1 MIPRRSQLHVWN
13 PRDLT
18 LAGEEIG
25 RTAEDT
31 RTRAD
36 DVQRAV
42 ADLGRHDDW
51 RGPAQAAAEH
61 RANSERAEIRRLADD
76 LEDLSN
82 ALVGGA
88 DRLGHARD
96 YVATVIDKAAT
107 DGFTVS
113 DDWQIVS
120 PPTTMSEAEAAE
132 HAELM
137 EYWRSQLG
145 GALTELDNAD
155 RDMAT
160 TIRDAL
166 GAVAASAPA
175 SAGLSGH
182 EGTALGEQVARGGSD
197 IPQDVRDRV
206 AREIAA
212 AGLTPE
218 QVKTLADGGKV
229 TDLPQGTI
237 DFLQQFYTAAGKDGF
252 LALSEQYSE
261 NGRTEAAS
269 ALSNGL
275 AAVSNYNVGSA
286 SGDVGGQSHIPES
299 LRGLFEGPVTSTGNL
314 TKGAH
319 DAPQPS
325 LVVNN
330 GDDLARFTKA
340 FGLADPGVQQGS
352 ELSESLLT
360 RAGEIA
366 SATNDKSLLIGDSF
380 DHNALGRDGVDTLL
394 QDMVGVG
401 GRDHVAVHNIL
412 SADGMPADYNR
423 DDVIMPLLQRDW
435 ADGGEQNVA
444 GMFDWIADDA
454 RPSDP
459 SDPGEV
465 FRSTQAGESAFGLA
479 QILAAKDAEL
489 LDIPGMNGQ
498 AIGEVNPK
506 ITQALGTT
514 LAPYIGNMVGV
525 PGEFTGTNAFTGQT
539 GHEYLRLEDAPRIFS
554 VIDSNAEGASYFNA
568 QALGLSAQ
576 LEQAWAVDGQ
586 TPQDPHYQYGTWAGN
601 LQGVVDKGLDLE
613 FADRLGDETSQN
625 AAGFESKGVAYDT
638 IRTVISKGVEFI
650 PVAGPL
656 ISSGID
662 LADPSFKSAVMGSI
676 PDSTLQANDDLA
688 DSALLANQYYQIGLG
703 LQAANGGALDPYSA
717 LDDFRDGSDGPLLS
731 YEQLADDNPHQ
742 SLPQLQS
749 GLAGYM
755 TDTGVR
761 GLGNFID
768 ALNAGR
774 DQVKDMRYGQ

>member
-42 ADLGRHDDW
+42 SDLGRHDDW
-51 RGPAQAAAEH
+51 RGPAQAAAEQ
-61 RANSERAEIRRLADD
+61 RANSERTEIRRLADD

-120 PPTTMSEAEAAE
+120 PPKTMSEAEAAE
-132 HAELM
+132 HADLM

-145 GALTELDNAD
+145 GALTELDTAD

-160 TIRDAL
+160 AIRDAL
-166 GAVAASAPA
+166 GAVAATAPA

-261 NGRTEAAS
+261 NGRTHAAG

-275 AAVSNYNVGSA
+275 AVMSNYNVSSA

-325 LVVNN
+325 LIVNN

-352 ELSESLLT
+352 ELSESLLS

-380 DHNALGRDGVDTLL
+380 DHNALGRDSVDTLL

-401 GRDHVAVHNIL
+401 GRDHVAVHSIL
-412 SADGMPADYNR
+412 SGEGMPADYNR

-435 ADGGEQNVA
+435 ADGGEQKVA

-459 SDPGEV
+459 SDPGEM

-489 LDIPGMNGQ
+489 LDIPGMKGQ
-498 AIGEVNPK
+498 AIGEVNPE

-525 PGEFTGTNAFTGQT
+525 PGDFAGTSGFASPTGGEFG
-539 GHEYLRLEDAPRIFS
+539 LENAPRLFS
-554 VIDSNAEGASYFNA
+554 VIDSNADAASYFNA
-568 QALGLSAQ
+568 QAFGMSAQ
-576 LEQAWAVDGQ
+576 LEQAWALEGL
-586 TPQDPHYQYGTWAGN
+586 TPQVPHYEYGSWAGSI
-601 LQGVVDKGLDLE
+601 QGVVDKGLDLE
-613 FADRLGDETSQN
+613 FADRVGDESSN
-625 AAGFESKGVAYDT
+625 NSASFESKGVAYDT
-638 IRTVISKGVEFI
+638 IRTVVSKGAEFI
-650 PVAGPL
+650 PGAGPI

-662 LADPSFKSAVMGSI
+662 LADSAFKSAVIGVV
-676 PDSTLQANDDLA
+676 PDSTVQPNTQFAE
-688 DSALLANQYYQIGLG
+688 DSLLAKQYYQIALG
-703 LQAANGGALDPYSA
+703 LQAANGGSLDPYVG
-717 LDDFRDGSDGPLLS
+717 LEDFREGVNGPLLPYDEIVS
-731 YEQLADDNPHQ
+731 DRPSFTTPLL
-742 SLPQLQS
+742 SS
-749 GLAGYM
+749 SLAGYI
-755 TDTGVR
+755 TEAGFTGV
-761 GLGNFID
+761 GEFVD
-768 ALNAGR
+768 AMNAGR
-774 DQVKDMRYGQ
+774 EQVQNMEFGR

>member
-18 LAGEEIG
+18 LEGEEIG

-31 RTRAD
+31 RGRAD

-51 RGPAQAAAEH
+51 RGPAQAAAEQ
-61 RANSERAEIRRLADD
+61 RANSERTEIRRLADD

-120 PPTTMSEAEAAE
+120 QPTTMSEAEAAE

-160 TIRDAL
+160 AIRDAL
-166 GAVAASAPA
+166 RAVAASAPA
-175 SAGLSGH
+175 TTGLSGH
-182 EGTALGEQVARGGSD
+182 EGTALGEQVVRGGSD

-212 AGLTPE
+212 AGLTPA
-218 QVKTLADGGKV
+218 QVQTLADGGKV

-275 AAVSNYNVGSA
+275 AVVSNYNVGSA

-325 LVVNN
+325 VVVNN

-340 FGLADPGVQQGS
+340 FGLADPAVQQGS
-352 ELSESLLT
+352 ELSESLLS

-380 DHNALGRDGVDTLL
+380 DHNALGRDSVDTLL

-401 GRDHVAVHNIL
+401 GRDHAAVHNIL
-412 SADGMPADYNR
+412 SGDGMPAGYNR

-435 ADGGEQNVA
+435 SDGGEQNVA
-444 GMFDWIADDA
+444 AMFDWIADDA

-459 SDPGEV
+459 SDPGEI

-489 LDIPGMNGQ
+489 LDIPGISGQ
-498 AIGEVNPK
+498 AIGEVNPE

-525 PGEFTGTNAFTGQT
+525 PGDLAGTSGFTSSTGGEFG
-539 GHEYLRLEDAPRIFS
+539 LENAPRLFS
-554 VIDSNAEGASYFNA
+554 VIDSNADAASYFNA
-568 QALGLSAQ
+568 QAFGMSAQ
-576 LEQAWAVDGQ
+576 LEQAWALEGL
-586 TPQDPHYQYGTWAGN
+586 TPQMPHYEYGSWAGSI
-601 LQGVVDKGLDLE
+601 QGVVDKGLDLE
-613 FADRLGDETSQN
+613 FADRVGDESSN
-625 AAGFESKGVAYDT
+625 NSAGFESKGVAYDT
-638 IRTVISKGVEFI
+638 IRTVVSKGVEFI
-650 PVAGPL
+650 PGAGPI

-662 LADPSFKSAVMGSI
+662 LADPAFKSAVMGAV
-676 PDSTLQANDDLA
+676 PDGTVQPNTQFAE
-688 DSALLANQYYQIGLG
+688 DSLLAKQYYQIALG
-703 LQAANGGALDPYSA
+703 LQAANGGSLDPYIG
-717 LDDFRDGSDGPLLS
+717 LEDFRDGVNGPLLPYDEIVS
-731 YEQLADDNPHQ
+731 DRPSFTTPLL
-742 SLPQLQS
+742 SS
-749 GLAGYM
+749 SLAGYI
-755 TDTGVR
+755 TEAGFIGV
-761 GLGNFID
+761 GEFVD
-768 ALNAGR
+768 AMNAGR
-774 DQVKDMRYGQ
+774 EQVQNMEFGQ

>member
-31 RTRAD
+31 RGRAD

-51 RGPAQAAAEH
+51 RGPAQAAAEQ
-61 RANSERAEIRRLADD
+61 RANSERTEIRRLADD

-120 PPTTMSEAEAAE
+120 RPTTMSEAEAAE

-160 TIRDAL
+160 AIRDAL
-166 GAVAASAPA
+166 RAVAASAPA
-175 SAGLSGH
+175 TTGLSGH
-182 EGTALGEQVARGGSD
+182 EGTALGEQVVRGGSD

-212 AGLTPE
+212 AGLTPA
-218 QVKTLADGGKV
+218 QVQTLADGGKV

-275 AAVSNYNVGSA
+275 AVVSNYNVGSA

-325 LVVNN
+325 VVVNN

-340 FGLADPGVQQGS
+340 FGLADPAVQQGS
-352 ELSESLLT
+352 ELSESLLS

-380 DHNALGRDGVDTLL
+380 DHNALGRDSVDTLL

-401 GRDHVAVHNIL
+401 GRDHAAVHNIL
-412 SADGMPADYNR
+412 SGDGMPAGYNR

-444 GMFDWIADDA
+444 AMFDWIADDA
-454 RPSDP
+454 RPADP
-459 SDPGEV
+459 SDPGEI

-479 QILAAKDAEL
+479 QILAAKDADL
-489 LDIPGMNGQ
+489 LDIPGMKGQ
-498 AIGEVNPK
+498 AIGEVNPE
-506 ITQALGTT
+506 ITQALGKVV
-514 LAPYIGNMVGV
+514 APYVAEMVGA
-525 PGEFTGTNAFTGQT
+525 PQAFTGNNGFAGPPGNEGFGIDNAT
-539 GHEYLRLEDAPRIFS
+539 RLFS
-554 VIDSNAEGASYFNA
+554 VIDSNADAAAYLNA
-568 QALGLSAQ
+568 QAFGMSAQ
-576 LEQAWAVDGQ
+576 LEQAWAVGGH
-586 TPQDPHYQYGTWAGN
+586 DPENWAQEYGTWAGRI
-601 LQGVVDKGLDLE
+601 QGVVDKGLDLE
-613 FADRLGDETSQN
+613 FNDRLGDATSEN
-625 AAGFESKGVAYDT
+625 SAGFENKGVAYDT
-638 IRTVISKGVEFI
+638 IRTAIGKGVEFI
-650 PVAGPL
+650 PGAGPL
-656 ISSGID
+656 ISTGMD
-662 LADPSFKSAVMGSI
+662 LADPTFKSAVMGAV
-676 PDSTLQANDDLA
+676 PEAVVKANGEVTYETSLA
-688 DSALLANQYYQIGLG
+688 QHYYQIALG
-703 LQAANGGALDPYSA
+703 LQQQNGGVLDPFPR
-717 LDDFRDGSDGPLLS
+717 LDSFTESPGGPLKSFDEIASVEPERSLPVLQAVLNG
-731 YEQLADDNPHQ
+731 YIVNAGLADID
-742 SLPQLQS
+742 SFT
-749 GLAGYM
+749 LAVNG
-755 TDTGVR
+755 
-761 GLGNFID
+761 
-768 ALNAGR
+768 GR
-774 DQVKDMRYGQ
+774 DEVLAPEPGR

>member
-31 RTRAD
+31 RGRAD

-51 RGPAQAAAEH
+51 RGPAQAAAEQ
-61 RANSERAEIRRLADD
+61 RANSERTEIRRLADD

-120 PPTTMSEAEAAE
+120 QPTTMSEAEAAE

-160 TIRDAL
+160 AIRDAL
-166 GAVAASAPA
+166 RAVAASAPA
-175 SAGLSGH
+175 TTGLSGH
-182 EGTALGEQVARGGSD
+182 EGTALGEQVVRGGSD

-212 AGLTPE
+212 AGLTPA
-218 QVKTLADGGKV
+218 QVQTLADGGKV

-275 AAVSNYNVGSA
+275 AVVSNYNVGSA

-325 LVVNN
+325 VVVNN

-340 FGLADPGVQQGS
+340 FGLADPAVQQGS
-352 ELSESLLT
+352 ELSESLLS

-380 DHNALGRDGVDTLL
+380 DHNALGRDSVDTLL

-401 GRDHVAVHNIL
+401 GRDHAAVHNIL
-412 SADGMPADYNR
+412 SGDGMPAGYNR

-444 GMFDWIADDA
+444 AMFDWIADDA
-454 RPSDP
+454 RPADP
-459 SDPGEV
+459 SDPGEI

-489 LDIPGMNGQ
+489 LDIPGTKGQ
-498 AIGEVNPK
+498 AIGEVNPD

-525 PGEFTGTNAFTGQT
+525 PGDLAGTSGFTSSTGGEFG
-539 GHEYLRLEDAPRIFS
+539 LENAPRLFS
-554 VIDSNAEGASYFNA
+554 VIDSNADAASYFNA
-568 QALGLSAQ
+568 QAFGMSAQ
-576 LEQAWAVDGQ
+576 LEQAWALEGL
-586 TPQDPHYQYGTWAGN
+586 TPQMPHYEYGSWAGSI
-601 LQGVVDKGLDLE
+601 QGVVDKGLDLE
-613 FADRLGDETSQN
+613 FADRVGDELSN
-625 AAGFESKGVAYDT
+625 NSAGFESKGVAYDT
-638 IRTVISKGVEFI
+638 IRTVVSKGVEFI
-650 PVAGPL
+650 PGAGPI

-662 LADPSFKSAVMGSI
+662 LADPAFKSAVMGAV
-676 PDSTLQANDDLA
+676 PDGTVQPNTQFAE
-688 DSALLANQYYQIGLG
+688 DSLLAKQYYQIALG
-703 LQAANGGALDPYSA
+703 LQAANGGSLDPYIG
-717 LDDFRDGSDGPLLS
+717 LEDFRDGVNGPLLPYDEIVS
-731 YEQLADDNPHQ
+731 DRPSFTTPLL
-742 SLPQLQS
+742 SS
-749 GLAGYM
+749 SLAGYI
-755 TDTGVR
+755 TEAGFIGV
-761 GLGNFID
+761 GEFVD
-768 ALNAGR
+768 AMNSGR
-774 DQVKDMRYGQ
+774 EQVQNMEFGQ

>member
-31 RTRAD
+31 RGRAD
-36 DVQRAV
+36 DVQRVV

-51 RGPAQAAAEH
+51 RGPAQAAAEQ
-61 RANSERAEIRRLADD
+61 RANSERTEIRRLADD

-120 PPTTMSEAEAAE
+120 PPKTMSEAEAAE
-132 HAELM
+132 HAELL

-145 GALTELDNAD
+145 GALTELDTAD
-155 RDMAT
+155 RGMAT
-160 TIRDAL
+160 AIRDAL

-182 EGTALGEQVARGGSD
+182 EGTTLGEQVARGGSD
-197 IPQDVRDRV
+197 IPQDVSDRV

-212 AGLTPE
+212 AGLTPA
-218 QVKTLADGGKV
+218 QVQTLADGGKV
-229 TDLPQGTI
+229 TDLPQGSI
-237 DFLQQFYTAAGKDGF
+237 DFLQQFYSAAGKDGF

-261 NGRTEAAS
+261 NGRTGAAS

-275 AAVSNYNVGSA
+275 AVVSNYDVGSA
-286 SGDVGGQSHIPES
+286 SGDVGGQSLIPEG

-325 LVVNN
+325 VVVNN

-340 FGLADPGVQQGS
+340 FGLADPAVQQGS
-352 ELSESLLT
+352 ELSERLLS

-412 SADGMPADYNR
+412 SGEGMTAGYNR

-444 GMFDWIADDA
+444 AMFDWIADDA

-459 SDPGEV
+459 SDRGEM
-465 FRSTQAGESAFGLA
+465 FRSRQAGESAFGLA
-479 QILAAKDAEL
+479 QILAAKDADL
-489 LDIPGMNGQ
+489 LDIPGMKGQ
-498 AIGEVNPK
+498 AIGEVNPG

-525 PGEFTGTNAFTGQT
+525 PGDLAGTSGFTSSTGGEFG
-539 GHEYLRLEDAPRIFS
+539 LENAPRLFS
-554 VIDSNAEGASYFNA
+554 VIDSNADAASYFNA
-568 QALGLSAQ
+568 QAFGMSAQ
-576 LEQAWAVDGQ
+576 LEQAWALDSHA
-586 TPQDPHYQYGTWAGN
+586 PQISHDQYGWWAGSI
-601 LQGVVDKGLDLE
+601 QGVVDKGFDLE
-613 FADRLGDETSQN
+613 FGDRSGDESSSN
-625 AAGFESKGVAYDT
+625 SSGFENKGVAYDT
-638 IRTVISKGVEFI
+638 IRTVVSKGVEFI
-650 PVAGPL
+650 PGAGPL

-662 LADPSFKSAVMGSI
+662 LADPAFKSAVMGAV
-676 PDSTLQANDDLA
+676 PDNTAQPNTQFSDESHLA
-688 DSALLANQYYQIGLG
+688 KQYYQIALG
-703 LQAANGGALDPYSA
+703 IQLANGGVLDSYEG
-717 LDDFRDGSDGPLLS
+717 LDRFRDGENGPLLS
-731 YEQLADDNPHQ
+731 YDEIAGDRPASN
-742 SLPQLQS
+742 LPVLGANLSSYIVES
-749 GLAGYM
+749 GY
-755 TDTGVR
+755 T
-761 GLGNFID
+761 GLGEFID
-768 ALNAGR
+768 QLNAGR
-774 DQVKDMRYGQ
+774 EYVQNATYGQ

>member
-18 LAGEEIG
+18 SAGEEIG

-31 RTRAD
+31 RSRAD
-36 DVQRAV
+36 DVHRVV

-51 RGPAQAAAEH
+51 RGPSQAAAEQ
-61 RANSERAEIRRLADD
+61 RANIERTEIRRLADD
-76 LEDLSN
+76 LEDLSTT
-82 ALVGGA
+82 LVGGA

-120 PPTTMSEAEAAE
+120 QPKSMSDAEATE
-132 HAELM
+132 HADLM
-137 EYWRSQLG
+137 EYWRSQLD
-145 GALTELDNAD
+145 GALAELDNAD

-160 TIRDAL
+160 AIRDAL

-229 TDLPQGTI
+229 TDLPQGSI

-275 AAVSNYNVGSA
+275 AVVSNYNVGSA
-286 SGDVGGQSHIPES
+286 AGDVGGQSHIPES

-319 DAPQPS
+319 DAPQQS
-325 LVVNN
+325 MVVNN
-330 GDDLARFTKA
+330 GHDLARFTKA
-340 FGLADPGVQQGS
+340 FGLADPAVQQGS
-352 ELSESLLT
+352 ELSESLLS

-380 DHNALGRDGVDTLL
+380 DHNMLGRDGVDALL

-401 GRDHVAVHNIL
+401 GRDHVAIHNIL
-412 SADGMPADYNR
+412 SGEGMPTGYNR

-435 ADGGEQNVA
+435 AEGGEQNVA

-459 SDPGEV
+459 SDPGEL
-465 FRSTQAGESAFGLA
+465 FRSQQAGEAAFGLA

-489 LDIPGMNGQ
+489 LDIPGTKGQ
-498 AIGEVNPK
+498 AIGEVNPA
-506 ITQALGTT
+506 ITQALGTS

-525 PGEFTGTNAFTGQT
+525 PESFTGTNAFSGDSGQA
-539 GHEYLRLEDAPRIFS
+539 HLRLEVVPRIFS
-554 VIDSNAEGASYFNA
+554 VIDSNADGAAYFNA
-568 QALGLSAQ
+568 QALGVSAQ

-586 TPQDPHYQYGTWAGN
+586 AYQNHHYEYGTWAGN
-601 LQGVVDKGLDLE
+601 LQGVVDKGFDLE

-625 AAGFESKGVAYDT
+625 AAGFESKGIAYDT

-662 LADPSFKSAVMGSI
+662 LADPTFKSAVMGSI
-676 PDSTLQANDDLA
+676 PDSTLQANTDFA
-688 DSALLANQYYQIGLG
+688 DNALLANQYYQIALG
-703 LQAANGGALDPYSA
+703 LQAANGGALEPYEG
-717 LDDFRDGSDGPLLS
+717 LDLFRDGQNGPLLS
-731 YEQLADDNPHQ
+731 YEDIGAENPYQ
-742 SLPQLQS
+742 RLPLLQS
-749 GLAGYM
+749 GLVGYM
-755 TDTGVR
+755 TDSGMT

>member
-31 RTRAD
+31 RSRAE
-36 DVQRAV
+36 DVYRVV
-42 ADLGRHDDW
+42 ADLGLHDDW
-51 RGPAQAAAEH
+51 RGPSQAAAEQ
-61 RANSERAEIRRLADD
+61 RANTERTEFRRLADD
-76 LEDLSN
+76 LEDLST

-120 PPTTMSEAEAAE
+120 QPKTMSDAEAAE
-132 HAELM
+132 HADLM
-137 EYWRSQLG
+137 EYWRSQLD

-160 TIRDAL
+160 AIRDAL

-229 TDLPQGTI
+229 TDVPQGSM

-275 AAVSNYNVGSA
+275 AVVSNYNVGSA
-286 SGDVGGQSHIPES
+286 TGDVGGRSHIPES

-314 TKGAH
+314 TKGAN
-319 DAPQPS
+319 DSPQQS
-325 LVVNN
+325 MVVNN
-330 GDDLARFTKA
+330 GHDLARFTKA
-340 FGLADPGVQQGS
+340 FGLADPAVQQGS
-352 ELSESLLT
+352 ELSENLLS

-380 DHNALGRDGVDTLL
+380 DHNVLRRDGVDTLL

-401 GRDHVAVHNIL
+401 GRDHAAVHNIL
-412 SADGMPADYNR
+412 SGEGMPTDYNR
-423 DDVIMPLLQRDW
+423 DDVVMPLLQRDW
-435 ADGGEQNVA
+435 AEGGERNVA

-459 SDPGEV
+459 SDLGEM
-465 FRSTQAGESAFGLA
+465 FRSQQAGESAFGLA

-489 LDIPGMNGQ
+489 LDIPGMKGQ
-498 AIGEVNPK
+498 AIGEVNPE
-506 ITQALGTT
+506 ITQALGTS

-525 PGEFTGTNAFTGQT
+525 PGDFAGTSGFASPTGGEFG
-539 GHEYLRLEDAPRIFS
+539 LENAPRLFS
-554 VIDSNAEGASYFNA
+554 VIDSNADAAGYFNA
-568 QALGLSAQ
+568 QAFGMSAQ
-576 LEQAWAVDGQ
+576 LEQAWALEGRTLQ
-586 TPQDPHYQYGTWAGN
+586 MPHYEYGSWAGSI
-601 LQGVVDKGLDLE
+601 QGVVDKGFDLE
-613 FADRLGDETSQN
+613 FADRAGDESSNNT
-625 AAGFESKGVAYDT
+625 AGFESKGIAYDT
-638 IRTVISKGVEFI
+638 IRTVVSKGVEFI
-650 PVAGPL
+650 PGAGPI

-662 LADPSFKSAVMGSI
+662 LADPAFKSAVMGAV
-676 PDSTLQANDDLA
+676 PDGTVQPNTQFAE
-688 DSALLANQYYQIGLG
+688 DSLLAKQYYQIALG
-703 LQAANGGALDPYSA
+703 LQAANGGSLDPYIG
-717 LDDFRDGSDGPLLS
+717 LEDFRDGVNGPLLPYDEIVS
-731 YEQLADDNPHQ
+731 DRPSFTTPLL
-742 SLPQLQS
+742 SS
-749 GLAGYM
+749 SLAGYI
-755 TDTGVR
+755 TEAGFTGV
-761 GLGNFID
+761 GEFVD
-768 ALNAGR
+768 AMNAGR
-774 DQVKDMRYGQ
+774 EQVQGMEFGR

>member
-31 RTRAD
+31 RGRAD

-51 RGPAQAAAEH
+51 RGPAQAAAEQ
-61 RANSERAEIRRLADD
+61 RANSERTEIRRLADD
-76 LEDLSN
+76 LEDLSH

-96 YVATVIDKAAT
+96 YVATVIDKAAI

-120 PPTTMSEAEAAE
+120 PPSTMSEAEAAE

-160 TIRDAL
+160 AIRDAL
-166 GAVAASAPA
+166 RAVAASAPA
-175 SAGLSGH
+175 TTGLSGH

-212 AGLTPE
+212 AGLTPA
-218 QVKTLADGGKV
+218 QVQTLADGGKV

-275 AAVSNYNVGSA
+275 AVVSNYNVGSA
-286 SGDVGGQSHIPES
+286 SGDVGGQSHIPEG

-325 LVVNN
+325 VVVNN

-340 FGLADPGVQQGS
+340 FGLADPAVQQGS
-352 ELSESLLT
+352 ELSESLLS
-360 RAGEIA
+360 RAGGIA

-380 DHNALGRDGVDTLL
+380 DHNALGRDSVDTLL

-401 GRDHVAVHNIL
+401 GRDHAAVHNIL
-412 SADGMPADYNR
+412 SGEGMPAGYNR
-423 DDVIMPLLQRDW
+423 DDVIMHLLQRDW
-435 ADGGEQNVA
+435 SDGGEQNVA
-444 GMFDWIADDA
+444 AMFDWIADDA

-459 SDPGEV
+459 SDPGEI
-465 FRSTQAGESAFGLA
+465 FRSIQAGESAFGLA

-489 LDIPGMNGQ
+489 LDIPGISGQ
-498 AIGEVNPK
+498 AIGEVNPE

-525 PGEFTGTNAFTGQT
+525 PGDLAGTSGFTSSTGGEFG
-539 GHEYLRLEDAPRIFS
+539 LENAPRLFS
-554 VIDSNAEGASYFNA
+554 VIDSNADAASYFNA
-568 QALGLSAQ
+568 QAFGMSAQ
-576 LEQAWAVDGQ
+576 LEQAWALEGL
-586 TPQDPHYQYGTWAGN
+586 TPQMPHYEYGSWAGSI
-601 LQGVVDKGLDLE
+601 QGVVDKGLDLE
-613 FADRLGDETSQN
+613 FADRVGDESSN
-625 AAGFESKGVAYDT
+625 NSAGFESKGVAYDT
-638 IRTVISKGVEFI
+638 IRTVVSKGVEFI
-650 PVAGPL
+650 PGAGPI

-662 LADPSFKSAVMGSI
+662 LADPAFKSAVMGAV
-676 PDSTLQANDDLA
+676 PDGTVQPNTQFAE
-688 DSALLANQYYQIGLG
+688 DSLLAKQYYQIALG
-703 LQAANGGALDPYSA
+703 LQAANGGSLDPYIG
-717 LDDFRDGSDGPLLS
+717 LEDFRDGVNGPLLPYDEIAS
-731 YEQLADDNPHQ
+731 DRPSFTTPLL
-742 SLPQLQS
+742 SS
-749 GLAGYM
+749 SLAGYI
-755 TDTGVR
+755 TEAGFIGV
-761 GLGNFID
+761 GEFVD
-768 ALNAGR
+768 AMNAGR
-774 DQVKDMRYGQ
+774 EQVQNMEFGQ

>member
-31 RTRAD
+31 RSRAE
-36 DVQRAV
+36 DVYRVV
-42 ADLGRHDDW
+42 ADLGLHDDW
-51 RGPAQAAAEH
+51 RGPSQAAAEQ
-61 RANSERAEIRRLADD
+61 RANTERTEFRRLADD
-76 LEDLSN
+76 LEDLST

-120 PPTTMSEAEAAE
+120 QPRTMSDAEAAE
-132 HAELM
+132 HADLM
-137 EYWRSQLG
+137 EYWRSQLD

-160 TIRDAL
+160 AIRDAL

-182 EGTALGEQVARGGSD
+182 EGTALGEQVARGGPD

-218 QVKTLADGGKV
+218 QVRTLADGGKV
-229 TDLPQGTI
+229 TDVPQGTM

-275 AAVSNYNVGSA
+275 AVVSNYNVGSA
-286 SGDVGGQSHIPES
+286 AGDVGGQSHIPES

-325 LVVNN
+325 TVVNN
-330 GDDLARFTKA
+330 GHDLARFTKA
-340 FGLADPGVQQGS
+340 FGLADPAVQQGS
-352 ELSESLLT
+352 ELSENLLS

-380 DHNALGRDGVDTLL
+380 DHNVLGRDGVDTLL

-412 SADGMPADYNR
+412 SGEGMPTDYNR
-423 DDVIMPLLQRDW
+423 DDVVMPLLQRDW
-435 ADGGEQNVA
+435 AEGGEQNVA

-454 RPSDP
+454 RPADP
-459 SDPGEV
+459 SDPGEIY
-465 FRSTQAGESAFGLA
+465 RSQQAGESAFGLA

-489 LDIPGMNGQ
+489 LDIPGMKGQ
-498 AIGEVNPK
+498 AIGEVNPE
-506 ITQALGTT
+506 ITQALGTS

-525 PGEFTGTNAFTGQT
+525 PGDFAGTSGFASPTGGEFG
-539 GHEYLRLEDAPRIFS
+539 LENAPRLFS
-554 VIDSNAEGASYFNA
+554 VIDSNADAAGYFNA
-568 QALGLSAQ
+568 QAFGMSAQ
-576 LEQAWAVDGQ
+576 LEQAWALEGRTLQ
-586 TPQDPHYQYGTWAGN
+586 MPHYEYGSWAGSI
-601 LQGVVDKGLDLE
+601 QGVVDKGFDLE
-613 FADRLGDETSQN
+613 FADRAGDESSNNT
-625 AAGFESKGVAYDT
+625 AGFESKGIAYDT
-638 IRTVISKGVEFI
+638 IRTVVSKGVEFI
-650 PVAGPL
+650 PGAGPI

-662 LADPSFKSAVMGSI
+662 LGDPAFKSAVMGAV
-676 PDSTLQANDDLA
+676 PDGTVQPNTQFGE
-688 DSALLANQYYQIGLG
+688 DSLLAKQYYQIALG
-703 LQAANGGALDPYSA
+703 LQAANGGSLEPYIG
-717 LDDFRDGSDGPLLS
+717 LEDFRDGVNGPLLPYDEIVS
-731 YEQLADDNPHQ
+731 DRPSFTTPLL
-742 SLPQLQS
+742 SS
-749 GLAGYM
+749 SLAGYI
-755 TDTGVR
+755 TEAGFTGV
-761 GLGNFID
+761 GEFVD
-768 ALNAGR
+768 AMNAGR
-774 DQVKDMRYGQ
+774 EQVQGMEFGR

>member
-1 MIPRRSQLHVWN
+1 MWN

-31 RTRAD
+31 RGRAD
-36 DVQRAV
+36 DVQRVV

-51 RGPAQAAAEH
+51 RGPAQGAAEQ
-61 RANSERAEIRRLADD
+61 RANSERTEIRRLADD

-107 DGFTVS
+107 EGFTVS

-120 PPTTMSEAEAAE
+120 PPKTMSDAEAAE
-132 HAELM
+132 HAELL

-145 GALTELDNAD
+145 GALTELDTAD
-155 RDMAT
+155 RGMAT
-160 TIRDAL
+160 AIRDAL

-212 AGLTPE
+212 AALTPA
-218 QVKTLADGGKV
+218 QVQTLADGGKV

-275 AAVSNYNVGSA
+275 AVVSNYNVGSA

-314 TKGAH
+314 MKGAH

-325 LVVNN
+325 VVVNN
-330 GDDLARFTKA
+330 GEDLARFTKA
-340 FGLADPGVQQGS
+340 FGLADPAVQQGS
-352 ELSESLLT
+352 ELSESLLS

-380 DHNALGRDGVDTLL
+380 DHNALGRDSVDTLL

-401 GRDHVAVHNIL
+401 GRDHAAVHNIL
-412 SADGMPADYNR
+412 SGEGMPADYNR

-435 ADGGEQNVA
+435 ADGGEQKVA
-444 GMFDWIADDA
+444 GMFDWIADEA
-454 RPSDP
+454 RPADP
-459 SDPGEV
+459 SDPGEI

-479 QILAAKDAEL
+479 QVLAAKDAEL
-489 LDIPGMNGQ
+489 LDIPGTNGQ
-498 AIGEVNPK
+498 AIGEVNPE

-525 PGEFTGTNAFTGQT
+525 PGDFAGTSGFTSSTGGEFG
-539 GHEYLRLEDAPRIFS
+539 LENAPRLFS
-554 VIDSNAEGASYFNA
+554 VIDSNADAASYFNA
-568 QALGLSAQ
+568 QAFGMSAQ
-576 LEQAWAVDGQ
+576 LEQAWALEGL
-586 TPQDPHYQYGTWAGN
+586 TPQMPHYEYGSWAGSI
-601 LQGVVDKGLDLE
+601 QGVVDKGLDLE
-613 FADRLGDETSQN
+613 FSDRVGDESSKN
-625 AAGFESKGVAYDT
+625 SAGFESKGVAYDT
-638 IRTVISKGVEFI
+638 IRTVVSKGVEFI
-650 PVAGPL
+650 PGAGP
-656 ISSGID
+656 IITSGID
-662 LADPSFKSAVMGSI
+662 LADPAFKSAVMGAV
-676 PDSTLQANDDLA
+676 PDSTVQPNTQFAE
-688 DSALLANQYYQIGLG
+688 DSLLAKQYYQIALG
-703 LQAANGGALDPYSA
+703 LQAANGGSLDPYVG
-717 LDDFRDGSDGPLLS
+717 LEDFRDGVNGPLLPYDEVVS
-731 YEQLADDNPHQ
+731 DRPSFTTPLL
-742 SLPQLQS
+742 SS
-749 GLAGYM
+749 SLAGYI
-755 TDTGVR
+755 TEAGFSGV
-761 GLGNFID
+761 GEFVD
-768 ALNAGR
+768 AMNAGR
-774 DQVKDMRYGQ
+774 EQVQNMEFGR

>member
-25 RTAEDT
+25 RTAEDA
-31 RTRAD
+31 RGRAD

-42 ADLGRHDDW
+42 SDLGRHDDW
-51 RGPAQAAAEH
+51 RGPAQAAAEQ

-96 YVATVIDKAAT
+96 YVATVIDKVAT

-120 PPTTMSEAEAAE
+120 PPKTMSEAEAAE
-132 HAELM
+132 HADLM

-145 GALTELDNAD
+145 GALTELDTAD

-160 TIRDAL
+160 AIRDAL
-166 GAVAASAPA
+166 GAVAATAPA

-275 AAVSNYNVGSA
+275 AMVSNYNVGSA

-330 GDDLARFTKA
+330 GEDLARFTKA

-352 ELSESLLT
+352 ELSESLLS

-380 DHNALGRDGVDTLL
+380 DHNALGRDSVDTLL

-401 GRDHVAVHNIL
+401 GRDHVAVHSIL
-412 SADGMPADYNR
+412 SGEGIPADYSR

-435 ADGGEQNVA
+435 ADGGEQKVA

-459 SDPGEV
+459 SDPGEM

-489 LDIPGMNGQ
+489 LDIPGMKGQ
-498 AIGEVNPK
+498 AIGEVNPE

-525 PGEFTGTNAFTGQT
+525 PGDFAGTSGFASPTGGEFG
-539 GHEYLRLEDAPRIFS
+539 LENAPRLFS
-554 VIDSNAEGASYFNA
+554 VIDSNADAASYFNA
-568 QALGLSAQ
+568 QAFGMSAQ
-576 LEQAWAVDGQ
+576 LEQAWALEGL
-586 TPQDPHYQYGTWAGN
+586 TPQVPHYEYGSWAGSI
-601 LQGVVDKGLDLE
+601 QGVVDKGLDLE
-613 FADRLGDETSQN
+613 FADRVGDESSN
-625 AAGFESKGVAYDT
+625 NSASFESKGVAYDT
-638 IRTVISKGVEFI
+638 IRTVVSKGAEFI
-650 PVAGPL
+650 PGAGPI

-662 LADPSFKSAVMGSI
+662 LADSAFKSAVIGVV
-676 PDSTLQANDDLA
+676 PDSTVQPNTQFAE
-688 DSALLANQYYQIGLG
+688 DSLLAKQYYQIALG
-703 LQAANGGALDPYSA
+703 LQAANGGSLDPYVG
-717 LDDFRDGSDGPLLS
+717 LEDFREGVNGPLLPYDEIVS
-731 YEQLADDNPHQ
+731 DRPSFTTPLL
-742 SLPQLQS
+742 SS
-749 GLAGYM
+749 SLAGYI
-755 TDTGVR
+755 TEAGFTGV
-761 GLGNFID
+761 GEFVD
-768 ALNAGR
+768 AMNAGR
-774 DQVKDMRYGQ
+774 EQVQNMEFGR

>member
-42 ADLGRHDDW
+42 ADLGRNDDW
-51 RGPAQAAAEH
+51 CGPAQAAAEQ
-61 RANSERAEIRRLADD
+61 RANSERTEIRRLADD

-120 PPTTMSEAEAAE
+120 PPTTMSEAAE
-132 HAELM
+132 HADLM
-137 EYWRSQLG
+137 EYWRSQLS
-145 GALTELDNAD
+145 GALTELDTAD

-160 TIRDAL
+160 AIRDAL

-182 EGTALGEQVARGGSD
+182 EGTGLGEQVARAGSD

-212 AGLTPE
+212 ARLTPE

-275 AAVSNYNVGSA
+275 AVVSNYNVGSA
-286 SGDVGGQSHIPES
+286 GGDVGGRSHIPES

-325 LVVNN
+325 VVVNN

-352 ELSESLLT
+352 ELSESLLS

-366 SATNDKSLLIGDSF
+366 SATNDKGLLIGDSF
-380 DHNALGRDGVDTLL
+380 DHNTLGRDSVDTLL

-412 SADGMPADYNR
+412 SGEGMPADYNR
-423 DDVIMPLLQRDW
+423 DDVILPLLQRDW
-435 ADGGEQNVA
+435 VDGGEQKVA

-459 SDPGEV
+459 SDPGEI
-465 FRSTQAGESAFGLA
+465 FRSRQAGETAFGLA

-489 LDIPGMNGQ
+489 LDIPGMKGQ
-498 AIGEVNPK
+498 AIGEVNPE
-506 ITQALGTT
+506 ITQALGAT

-525 PGEFTGTNAFTGQT
+525 PGDFAGTSGFTSSTGGEFG
-539 GHEYLRLEDAPRIFS
+539 LENAPRLFS
-554 VIDSNAEGASYFNA
+554 VIDSNADAASYFNA
-568 QALGLSAQ
+568 QAFGMSAQ
-576 LEQAWAVDGQ
+576 LEQAWALEGL
-586 TPQDPHYQYGTWAGN
+586 TPQMPHYEYGSWAGSI
-601 LQGVVDKGLDLE
+601 QGVVDKGLDLE
-613 FADRLGDETSQN
+613 FADRIGDEAFHSS
-625 AAGFESKGVAYDT
+625 AGFDSKGVAYDT
-638 IRTVISKGVEFI
+638 IRTVVSKGVEFI
-650 PVAGPL
+650 PGAGPI

-662 LADPSFKSAVMGSI
+662 LADPAFKSAVMGAV
-676 PDSTLQANDDLA
+676 PDSTVQPNTQFAE
-688 DSALLANQYYQIGLG
+688 DSLLAKQYYQIALG
-703 LQAANGGALDPYSA
+703 LQSANGGSLNPYVG
-717 LDDFRDGSDGPLLS
+717 LEEFRIGGNGPLLPYDEIVTDRPS
-731 YEQLADDNPHQ
+731 FTTPLL
-742 SLPQLQS
+742 SS
-749 GLAGYM
+749 SLAGYI
-755 TDTGVR
+755 TEAGFTGV
-761 GLGNFID
+761 GEFVD
-768 ALNAGR
+768 AMNAGR
-774 DQVKDMRYGQ
+774 EQVQNMEFGR

>member
-18 LAGEEIG
+18 AAGEEIG

-31 RTRAD
+31 RSRAED
-36 DVQRAV
+36 IYRVV

-51 RGPAQAAAEH
+51 RGSAQAAAEQ
-61 RANSERAEIRRLADD
+61 RANTERTEIRRLADD

-96 YVATVIDKAAT
+96 YVATVLDKAAG

-113 DDWQIVS
+113 DDWQLVS
-120 PPTTMSEAEAAE
+120 QPTTMSDAEAAE
-132 HAELM
+132 HADLT

-155 RDMAT
+155 RGMASA
-160 TIRDAL
+160 IRDAL
-166 GAVAASAPA
+166 GAVAASAPS

-182 EGTALGEQVARGGSD
+182 EGTELGEQVARGGSD
-197 IPQDVRDRV
+197 IPQAVRDRV

-229 TDLPQGTI
+229 TDVPQGTM
-237 DFLQQFYTAAGKDGF
+237 DFLQQFYSAAGKDGF
-252 LALSEQYSE
+252 LELSEQYSE

-275 AAVSNYNVGSA
+275 AVVSNYNVGSA
-286 SGDVGGQSHIPES
+286 AGDVGGQSHIPDG

-314 TKGAH
+314 MKGAH

-325 LVVNN
+325 VVINN
-330 GDDLARFTKA
+330 GEDLARFTTA
-340 FGLADPGVQQGS
+340 FGLADPAVQQGS
-352 ELSESLLT
+352 ELSESLLS

-366 SATNDKSLLIGDSF
+366 SATSDKSLLIGDSF
-380 DHNALGRDGVDTLL
+380 DHKALGRDSVDTLL

-412 SADGMPADYNR
+412 SGEGMPADYNR
-423 DDVIMPLLQRDW
+423 DDIVMPLLQRDW
-435 ADGGEQNVA
+435 AEGGEQNVA

-459 SDPGEV
+459 TDPGEIS
-465 FRSTQAGESAFGLA
+465 RSTQAGETAFGLS
-479 QILAAKDAEL
+479 QLLAAKDAEL
-489 LDIPGMNGQ
+489 LDIPGTNGQ
-498 AIGEVNPK
+498 AIGEVNPG
-506 ITQALGTT
+506 ITQALGRS

-525 PGEFTGTNAFTGQT
+525 PGDLAGTSGFISPAGAEFG
-539 GHEYLRLEDAPRIFS
+539 LENAPRLFS
-554 VIDSNAEGASYFNA
+554 VIDSNADAASYFNA
-568 QALGLSAQ
+568 QAFGMSAQ
-576 LEQAWAVDGQ
+576 LEQAWAIEGR
-586 TPQDPHYQYGTWAGN
+586 TPQVSNDQYGWWAGSI
-601 LQGVVDKGLDLE
+601 QGVVDRGFDLE
-613 FADRLGDETSQN
+613 FADRSGDESSTNSS
-625 AAGFESKGVAYDT
+625 GFENKGVAYDT
-638 IRTVISKGVEFI
+638 IRTVMSKGVEFI
-650 PVAGPL
+650 PGAGPL

-662 LADPSFKSAVMGSI
+662 LADPAFKSAVMGAV
-676 PDSTLQANDDLA
+676 PDSTAQPNTQFADEAHLA
-688 DSALLANQYYQIGLG
+688 KQYYQIAVGI
-703 LQAANGGALDPYSA
+703 QSSNGGVLGPYEG
-717 LDDFRDGSDGPLLS
+717 LERFRDGENGPLLPYDEIAGDRPASTLPILGANLSS
-731 YEQLADDNPHQ
+731 YIID
-742 SLPQLQS
+742 S
-749 GLAGYM
+749 GY
-755 TDTGVR
+755 TR
-761 GLGNFID
+761 LGEFVD
-768 ALNAGR
+768 QMNAGR
-774 DQVKDMRYGQ
+774 EFAQNVTSRQ

>member
-13 PRDLT
+13 PQDLT

-25 RTAEDT
+25 RTADDT
-31 RTRAD
+31 RSRAD

-51 RGPAQAAAEH
+51 RGPAQAAAEQ
-61 RANSERAEIRRLADD
+61 RANSERTEIRRLADD

-120 PPTTMSEAEAAE
+120 PPKTMSEAEAAE

-137 EYWRSQLG
+137 EYWRGQLG
-145 GALTELDNAD
+145 GALTELGNAD

-160 TIRDAL
+160 AIRDAL

-182 EGTALGEQVARGGSD
+182 EGTGLGEQVARGGSD

-212 AGLTPE
+212 AGLTPV
-218 QVKTLADGGKV
+218 QVQTLADGGKV

-275 AAVSNYNVGSA
+275 AVVSNYNVGSA

-314 TKGAH
+314 MKGAH

-325 LVVNN
+325 VVVNN
-330 GDDLARFTKA
+330 GEDLARFTKA
-340 FGLADPGVQQGS
+340 FGLADPAVQQGS
-352 ELSESLLT
+352 ELSESLLS
-360 RAGEIA
+360 RAGEVA

-380 DHNALGRDGVDTLL
+380 DDNALGRDSVDTLL

-401 GRDHVAVHNIL
+401 GRDHAAVHNIL
-412 SADGMPADYNR
+412 SGEGMPADYNR

-435 ADGGEQNVA
+435 AEGGEQKIA

-454 RPSDP
+454 RPANP
-459 SDPGEV
+459 SDPGEI

-489 LDIPGMNGQ
+489 LDIPGMKGQ
-498 AIGEVNPK
+498 AIGEVNPE

-525 PGEFTGTNAFTGQT
+525 PGDFAGTSGFTSPTGGEFG
-539 GHEYLRLEDAPRIFS
+539 LENAPRLFS
-554 VIDSNAEGASYFNA
+554 VIDSNADAASYFNA
-568 QALGLSAQ
+568 QAFGMSAQ
-576 LEQAWAVDGQ
+576 LEQAWALEGL
-586 TPQDPHYQYGTWAGN
+586 TPQMPHYEYGSWAGSI
-601 LQGVVDKGLDLE
+601 QGVVDKGLDLE
-613 FADRLGDETSQN
+613 FSDRVGDESSKN
-625 AAGFESKGVAYDT
+625 SAGFESKGVAYDT
-638 IRTVISKGVEFI
+638 IRTVVSKGVEFI
-650 PVAGPL
+650 PGAGPI

-662 LADPSFKSAVMGSI
+662 LADPAFKSAVMGAV
-676 PDSTLQANDDLA
+676 PDSTVQPNTQFTE
-688 DSALLANQYYQIGLG
+688 DSLLAKQYYQIALG
-703 LQAANGGALDPYSA
+703 LQAANGGSLDPYVG
-717 LDDFRDGSDGPLLS
+717 LEDFRDGVNGPLLPYDEIVS
-731 YEQLADDNPHQ
+731 DRPSFTTPLL
-742 SLPQLQS
+742 SS
-749 GLAGYM
+749 SLAGYI
-755 TDTGVR
+755 TEAGFSGV
-761 GLGNFID
+761 GEFVD
-768 ALNAGR
+768 AMNAGR
-774 DQVKDMRYGQ
+774 EQVQNMEFGR